1 MQQLTIRMPEKFIIK
16 IEQIAKASG
25 LKKSDI
31 TRMAIRKFL
40 EEYSGDENTDLFSK
54 AKRLVG
60 VVESGISDLGQNHR
74 GVDMGPSAVRYA
86 NLAKS
91 LRKCHDPGTLIIV
104 RCHFITKSYKR
115 CGKYCIACQVYQ

>member
-1 MQQLTIRMPEKFIIK
+1 MQQLTIRMPEKFMFK

-40 EEYSGDENTDLFSK
+40 EDYRVEEEGDLYSK
-54 AKRLVG
+54 AKRLIG

-74 GVDMGPSAVRYA
+74 EY
-86 NLAKS
+86 
-91 LRKCHDPGTLIIV
+91 LINKIKGE
-104 RCHFITKSYKR
+104 I
-115 CGKYCIACQVYQ
+115 